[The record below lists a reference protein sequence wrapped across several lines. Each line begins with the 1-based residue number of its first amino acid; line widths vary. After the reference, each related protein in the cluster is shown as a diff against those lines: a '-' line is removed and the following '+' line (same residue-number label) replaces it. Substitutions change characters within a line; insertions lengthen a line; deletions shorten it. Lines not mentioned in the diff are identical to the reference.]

1 MFSPL
6 PAPRV
11 TTFLAQTFFAPR
23 YDFFRPALRLLRLAS
38 RLVRNEGDRK
48 DTRPCLTLQIVIRED
63 DLLVALRAGDDTAF
77 ATLVDTY
84 HARLVRLARS
94 IVTSR
99 EVAEE
104 VVQETWLAVVRGI
117 DRFEG
122 RSSLRT
128 WLFHICVNRARST
141 AGKESRTS
149 PVDPQGP
156 AADAGWF
163 NRDGSWTSTVEPWP
177 ELVDD
182 RIMAATLA
190 DHAKHVIEELPPPQ
204 RQVVILRDVEG
215 LTSSEVC
222 NLLSITEANQRVLL
236 HRGRTRIRSALS
248 CQLRG
253 G

>member
-1 MFSPL
+1 
-6 PAPRV
+6 
-11 TTFLAQTFFAPR
+11 
-23 YDFFRPALRLLRLAS
+23 LRLLRLAS

>member
-1 MFSPL
+1 MLCVQSSGRDSRYKVSRPGL
-6 PAPRV
+6 RV
-11 TTFLAQTFFAPR
+11 SVDTTDACR
-23 YDFFRPALRLLRLAS
+23 E
-38 RLVRNEGDRK
+38 EGDRK
-48 DTRPCLTLQIVIRED
+48 ATRLSRTLQPVIRED
-63 DLLVALRAGDDTAF
+63 DLLEQLRAGDDAAF

-163 NRDGSWTSTVEPWP
+163 NSDGSWTSTVEPWP
-177 ELVDD
+177 EMVDD
-182 RIMAATLA
+182 RIMAAKLA
-190 DHAKHVIEELPPPQ
+190 EQAKHVIEELPSPQ

-215 LTSSEVC
+215 LTSTEVC
-222 NLLSITEANQRVLL
+222 HLLSITETNQRVLL
-236 HRGRTRIRSALS
+236 HRGRTRIRSALD
-248 CQLRG
+248 CQLG
-253 G
+253 GG

>member
-1 MFSPL
+1 M
-6 PAPRV
+6 
-11 TTFLAQTFFAPR
+11 
-23 YDFFRPALRLLRLAS
+23 LR
-38 RLVRNEGDRK
+38 D
-48 DTRPCLTLQIVIRED
+48 D
-63 DLLVALRAGDDTAF
+63 DLLEQLRAGDDTAF
-77 ATLVDTY
+77 TSLVDTY

-94 IVTSR
+94 IVSSG

-104 VVQETWLAVVRGI
+104 VAQDTWLAVVRGI

-141 AGKESRTS
+141 AGKEGRTS

-156 AADAGWF
+156 AADAAWF
-163 NRDGSWTSTVEPWP
+163 NTEGSWTSTVEPWP
-177 ELVDD
+177 DIVDD
-182 RIMAATLA
+182 RIVAEMLA

-215 LTSSEVC
+215 LTSTEVC

-236 HRGRTRIRSALS
+236 HRGRTRIRAALD
-248 CQLRG
+248 CRLG
-253 G
+253 GG